1 MVVLAVV
8 LHFKTF
14 YIDSMVL
21 KAQPLHGGCFASTVV
36 PQEGGDLPFI
46 ELEIEVVDCQ
56 LGTLLVDFYQV
67 ADGHTK
73 YEVRGVG
80 FDAI

>member
-36 PQEGGDLPFI
+36 PQEGGDLPLV
-46 ELEIEVVDCQ
+46 ETQGQPVYSQ
-56 LGTLLVDFYQV
+56 LV
-67 ADGHTK
+67 AM
-73 YEVRGVG
+73 
-80 FDAI
+80 AIYLH